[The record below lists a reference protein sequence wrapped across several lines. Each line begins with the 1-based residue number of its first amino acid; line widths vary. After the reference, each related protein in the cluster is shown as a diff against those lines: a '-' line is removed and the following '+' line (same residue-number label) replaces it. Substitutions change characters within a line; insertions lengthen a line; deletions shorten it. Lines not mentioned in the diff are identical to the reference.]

1 MPTPLF
7 IRAAVGSPCAVHDS
21 LLGLQAEYLAW
32 VYGEMAR
39 SFSAL
44 PTRDAGQPHTEGNA
58 DVIQALCAGRTPGSV
73 FYLMEVDG
81 EAVGMCGLRS
91 LGGNTAEI
99 KRLYVRPAYR
109 GMQLGTSA
117 LRRLLADARLWGYTR
132 ICLDTALFMQA
143 AHCLYEAH
151 GFTDCAAY
159 EGTEVPA
166 ALQGQWRFMHR
177 AITHPC
183 P

>member
-7 IRAAVGSPCAVHDS
+7 VRAAVVRPCAVHDS
-21 LLGLQAEYLAW
+21 LLGVQAEYLAW
-32 VYGEMAR
+32 VHGEIAR
-39 SFSAL
+39 CFPAL
-44 PTRDAGQPHTEGNA
+44 APQDAGLPHTEGNA
-58 DVIQALCAGRTPGSV
+58 DVVQSLCAGHAPGSV
-73 FYLMEVDG
+73 FYLMEVDS
-81 EAVGMCGLRS
+81 EAVGMCGLRR
-91 LGGNTAEI
+91 LGANTAEI

-109 GMQLGTSA
+109 GMQLGSSA

-143 AHCLYEAH
+143 AHRLYEAH

-177 AITHPC
+177 PITHPC

>member
-7 IRAAVGSPCAVHDS
+7 IRAGASSPCAAHDPLQS
-21 LLGLQAEYLAW
+21 LQTEYLSW
-32 VYGEMAR
+32 VQGEMAR
-39 SFSAL
+39 CF
-44 PTRDAGQPHTEGNA
+44 PDAELLQTGGNG
-58 DVIQALCAGRTPGSV
+58 DMVQALCAEHPPGSV
-73 FYLMEVDG
+73 FYLIKVDG
-81 EAVGMCGLRS
+81 EAAGMCGLRS

-109 GMQLGTSA
+109 GMQLGSSA
-117 LRRLLADARLWGYTR
+117 LRRLLEDACQRGYTR
-132 ICLDTALFMQA
+132 ICLDTAHFMQA
-143 AHCLYEAH
+143 AHGLYAAH

-166 ALQGQWRFMHR
+166 TLHGHWRFMQR
-177 AITHPC
+177 AITRPG

>member
-7 IRAAVGSPCAVHDS
+7 IRAAVGSPCVVHDS

-81 EAVGMCGLRS
+81 EAAGMCGLRS

-109 GMQLGTSA
+109 GMQLGSSA

-132 ICLDTALFMQA
+132 ICLDVLPEFQA
-143 AHCLYEAH
+143 AQRLYENL
-151 GFTDCAAY
+151 GFVDA
-159 EGTEVPA
+159 EPVSFNPVPGTRY
-166 ALQGQWRFMHR
+166 LGLDL
-177 AITHPC
+177 
-183 P
+183 